1 MKKVCNNCEET
12 NIAYG
17 FKKTTMEKQ
26 TFSGLGWTRDEIRWV
41 NSYWCSK
48 CLLEYSTTQIKPRW
62 NKKMQPL
69 RDTNIQMYHKVQ
81 DNPKFIPAVFE
92 VWYDRMPIPY
102 FSRK

>member
-17 FKKTTMEKQ
+17 FKKTTREKQ

-62 NKKMQPL
+62 NKSCTRNFSTKYSKY
-69 RDTNIQMYHKVQ
+69 TK
-81 DNPKFIPAVFE
+81 PKRTFTC
-92 VWYDRMPIPY
+92 
-102 FSRK
+102 K